1 MLSSAST
8 LARGVATFR
17 STAARHASMASV
29 PRVIVGTTTPAR
41 AVASPR
47 RLLPSSLALPPRHP
61 SLQLPRQ
68 SPRPALLLLPT
79 FAHSPPTPSMDMAQA
94 SLSVELICP
103 LSAAMTSTVIG
114 ATTPLS
120 CILTRTA
127 ATVPHIPL
135 HAAAMLAPMPA
146 RSSTTSAQTFTRR
159 AARMAPAAGGS
170 VTRRSSA
177 CSASASSHRTGA
189 LAITLLPT
197 RPRSARLSILTAWPL
212 TRMSTPSSSAR
223 LGAIRGVFLWVK
235 SLARHGVYQTGN
247 KGIWIWDKGFIA
259 TSIMTIG

>member
-8 LARGVATFR
+8 LASGAATFR
-17 STAARHASMASV
+17 NTAARHASTASA
-29 PRVIVGTTTPAR
+29 PRAIVGTTTPAR
-41 AVASPR
+41 EVAFPR
-47 RLLPSSLALPPRHP
+47 RLLPSFLALQPRHP
-61 SLQLPRQ
+61 SLRLPRQ
-68 SPRPALLLLPT
+68 SLRHALLLLPT
-79 FAHSPPTPSMDMAQA
+79 FAHSLPTPSTDMAQA

-103 LSAAMTSTVIG
+103 LLAAMTSTATG
-114 ATTPLS
+114 AITLSS

-127 ATVPHIPL
+127 ATALRIPL

-146 RSSTTSAQTFTRR
+146 RSSTTSAQMSTSR

-177 CSASASSHRTGA
+177 CSALASSHRTGA
-189 LAITLLPT
+189 LEITLLPT
-197 RPRSARLSILTAWPL
+197 RPRSARPSILTAWPL

-223 LGAIRGVFLWVK
+223 LGAIKSVFLWVK

-259 TSIMTIG
+259 PSIMTIG